1 MNNLTLTRTEAGLGS
16 IRIGTSA
23 YLRSS
28 LAFFAAG
35 FVTFVTL
42 YDVQPLL
49 PEFSREFGISPA
61 VGSLPLS
68 VATATMA
75 ITMLLAGTVS
85 ETWGRKQVMTG
96 ALFLTSLLSL
106 LIAVSETF
114 SGLVAL
120 RFLQGF
126 VLAGLPAVAMAYLSE
141 ELDASAIGSA
151 MGLYIAGNAVGGMTG
166 RIVTAAMTDI
176 WSWRAALGS
185 FGILCLLLS
194 LLFAKSLP
202 PSHLPRRPFQARYL
216 FTSLGRHLADP
227 LLLCLYG
234 ISFLA
239 MGSFVTLYN
248 YLTFRLLGDPYA
260 LTQSHVSL
268 IFLVYLLG
276 SLSASATGRIIGR
289 FDRTFLLRLSLA
301 TMAAGAL
308 LTLAGSLPLI
318 ITGVAL
324 FTVGFFGAHS
334 VASSWVGRHAQ
345 TAKAQASALYLF
357 FYYLGSSVSGT
368 LGGICWSQGGW
379 NAVTGMIVLLIAL
392 ALAVCQGISSSQVG
406 KRGVSPAPHN
416 A

>member
-23 YLRSS
+23 YLRSN

-141 ELDASAIGSA
+141 ELDA
-151 MGLYIAGNAVGGMTG
+151 
-166 RIVTAAMTDI
+166 
-176 WSWRAALGS
+176 
-185 FGILCLLLS
+185 
-194 LLFAKSLP
+194 
-202 PSHLPRRPFQARYL
+202 
-216 FTSLGRHLADP
+216 
-227 LLLCLYG
+227 
-234 ISFLA
+234 
-239 MGSFVTLYN
+239 
-248 YLTFRLLGDPYA
+248 
-260 LTQSHVSL
+260 
-268 IFLVYLLG
+268 
-276 SLSASATGRIIGR
+276 
-289 FDRTFLLRLSLA
+289 
-301 TMAAGAL
+301 
-308 LTLAGSLPLI
+308 
-318 ITGVAL
+318 
-324 FTVGFFGAHS
+324 
-334 VASSWVGRHAQ
+334 
-345 TAKAQASALYLF
+345 
-357 FYYLGSSVSGT
+357 
-368 LGGICWSQGGW
+368 
-379 NAVTGMIVLLIAL
+379 
-392 ALAVCQGISSSQVG
+392 
-406 KRGVSPAPHN
+406 
-416 A
+416 